1 MKNRIKK
8 ILIGIGIVFVLV
20 ASFVTIKDEV
30 FYWLFSDSSAGEGG
44 QATLCSEAGNVALL
58 KIHGG
63 IVNYKLDSLETQ
75 PEYADTVSSEN
86 IVADLEMIENND
98 AIKAIIVEIDSPGGI
113 GVAGDNEFVVEIK

>member
-1 MKNRIKK
+1 
-8 ILIGIGIVFVLV
+8 
-20 ASFVTIKDEV
+20 
-30 FYWLFSDSSAGEGG
+30 
-44 QATLCSEAGNVALL
+44 VALL

-98 AIKAIIVEIDSPGGI
+98 AIKAIIVEIDSPGG
-113 GVAGDNEFVVEIK
+113 GSELPEKK

>member
-1 MKNRIKK
+1 M
-8 ILIGIGIVFVLV
+8 
-20 ASFVTIKDEV
+20 
-30 FYWLFSDSSAGEGG
+30 
-44 QATLCSEAGNVALL
+44 ALL

-98 AIKAIIVEIDSPGGI
+98 AIKAIIVEIDSPGG
-113 GVAGDNEFVVEIK
+113 GSELLEKK